1 MPVLPDKFSLR
12 GTAVPDGQRPIAN
25 ISYDSPLYAA
35 GEKFGNAITGLGQKL
50 REPAKKAEPA
60 AEVKAINTMTHE
72 LAAAQR
78 EFDQAPGD
86 PDQAY
91 EAAKERVEKTSAGIG
106 AGLDAAELPHVGVR
120 FEVLKDVTL
129 KDLADKRDARNRD
142 LRIAEVEGL
151 FPTLAARHAAMS
163 DPTARQEIGAALFGS
178 IDKLREAGDIDEG
191 RAQAMKLDLQR
202 QLVRADVQAQPTA
215 WQMEKLQPAP
225 DGKTNF
231 WIDTL
236 GGEDAAYLR
245 AHAGLRDKAEKRDG
259 AAQSLLDRFGTAPEN
274 EAKALAEI
282 SDKHG
287 DDPGLRRLYLGR
299 LQMQRRQE
307 RREIA
312 QSAGNFYALARDGR
326 LDEIDP
332 ADSRRLHKAGQ
343 MEGLLEAAQY
353 GRNAEAPG
361 DLLFRERYLA
371 MGEEERAKFGV
382 AELAQKLA
390 PQDFIEVM
398 QGASGDIDEG
408 QRTRMQGFVQA
419 VTPMLRSVTVGERAR
434 PGQVERDR
442 CLLALIHDQVQVLVA
457 DEEKKIGR
465 PMTSTE
471 YQAVMRRGAEL
482 ALLHGVGLQNGEP
495 DSAIPA

>member
-50 REPAKKAEPA
+50 RTPEKKVEPG
-60 AEVKAINTMTHE
+60 AEVKAIDAMAQAN
-72 LAAAQR
+72 AAAVQG
-78 EFDQAPGD
+78 FDQSSAN

-91 EAAKERVEKTSAGIG
+91 EAAKEQLEKTNAGIK
-106 AGLDAAELPHVGVR
+106 AGLSPDELPHVGIGIDV
-120 FEVLKDVTL
+120 VKDVTL
-129 KDLADKRDARNRD
+129 KNLSDKRDARNRD

-151 FPTLAARHAAMS
+151 FPSLTARHAALS

-178 IDKLREAGDIDEG
+178 IDKLREAGDIDED

-202 QLVRADVQAQPTA
+202 QLVRADVQAQPAA
-215 WQMEKLQPAP
+215 WQMEKLQPGP

-231 WIDTL
+231 FIDTL
-236 GGEDAAYLR
+236 GGEDAEYLR
-245 AHAGLRDKAEKRDG
+245 AHAGLRDKADKRDG
-259 AAQSLLDRFGTAPEN
+259 ATQSLLDRFGTAPEN

-312 QSAGNFYALARDGR
+312 QSAGNFYALAREGR

-332 ADSRRLHKAGQ
+332 ADARRLHKAGQ

-371 MGEEERAKFGV
+371 MGEDERARFKP

-390 PQDFIEVM
+390 PQDFLEVM
-398 QGASGDIDEG
+398 QGTSGDIDEG
-408 QRTRMQGFVQA
+408 QRSRMQGFVQA
-419 VTPMLRSVTVGERAR
+419 VKPILGAVTLGEYATPQE
-434 PGQVERDR
+434 QERDR
-442 CLLALIHDQVQVLVA
+442 RLLGLIRDEVRIQTADQ
-457 DEEKKIGR
+457 EKKKGR
-465 PMTSTE
+465 DLSAWE
-471 YQAVMRRGAEL
+471 YENLMRDAVGISLLRHERSELERRGMA
-482 ALLHGVGLQNGEP
+482 
-495 DSAIPA
+495 